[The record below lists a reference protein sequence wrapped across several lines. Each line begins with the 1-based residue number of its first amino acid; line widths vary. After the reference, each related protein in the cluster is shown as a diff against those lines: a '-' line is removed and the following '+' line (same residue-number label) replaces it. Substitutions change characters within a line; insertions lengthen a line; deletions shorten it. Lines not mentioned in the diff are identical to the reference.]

1 MEKFIEFREKLKKK
15 GLCDTSLDILVKRF
29 LLCFVVLILLV
40 IPRPG
45 MNDILGW
52 GSMGLLLTSV
62 VDLNVFPHLYI
73 KQGNAKMSI
82 YKCLKETTICKKEY
96 IKFGIKLHCRFIA
109 KVFGISFIL
118 RLCIMF
124 MFETFSVDYLLYIL
138 ASFVIFL
145 LLTTLS
151 VAYEFYVA
159 TKD

>member
-29 LLCFVVLILLV
+29 LLCFVVLILLL

-45 MNDILGW
+45 MDEILGW
-52 GSMGLLLTSV
+52 MGIGFMLVGV

-73 KQGNAKMSI
+73 KQGNAKISI

-96 IKFGIKLHCRFIA
+96 IKFGIKSHCRFIA
-109 KVFGISFIL
+109 KLLGISFIL

-151 VAYEFYVA
+151 VAHEFYVA